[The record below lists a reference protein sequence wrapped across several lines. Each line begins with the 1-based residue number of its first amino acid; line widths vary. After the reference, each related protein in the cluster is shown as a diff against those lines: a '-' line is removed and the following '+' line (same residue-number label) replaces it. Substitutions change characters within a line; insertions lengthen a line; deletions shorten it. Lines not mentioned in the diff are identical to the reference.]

1 MMKTPFDSALRVQA
15 RTLNAIRLSLL
26 AEIARE
32 HLVEAEQAALA
43 VSIRREASVAAV
55 DWQLCAHPYGQHQ
68 RTQRQRLDNDRRGIH
83 ASLETLRGAAMDA
96 CGQMQAITEAATG
109 FANDLRRRE
118 AGAEQAQSDDF
129 SGARFNARQKQSA
142 FSAQ

>member
-1 MMKTPFDSALRVQA
+1 MKTPFDPVLRVQA
-15 RTLNAIRLSLL
+15 RTMNAIRLSLL

-32 HLVEAEQAALA
+32 HLVDAEQAALA
-43 VSIRREASVAAV
+43 ASIRREASVAAV
-55 DWQLCAHPYGQHQ
+55 DWQLSAHPFGQYQ
-68 RTQRQRLDNDRRGIH
+68 RTQRQRLDNDRRGID

-109 FANDLRRRE
+109 FANDRRRRE

-129 SGARFNARQKQSA
+129 SGARFNARQRLSA
-142 FSAQ
+142 SSGR